1 MAREWLAISS
11 TIVIG
16 CVRIRCS
23 SISIA
28 SCRCHGCWPFVV
40 QHPQLYESQKGASY
54 ISRARSSLMN
64 LFEGIMPGRGK
75 GYGRDMYEGAR
86 DTGREMYDKATGRS
100 LYDKITGRGLTD
112 KAGEYAQDL
121 SYGARRGM
129 ETAKDVGYG
138 ISHKLG
144 DMAESVKQTF
154 VGERDRGYGGE
165 GYRRGG
171 VGSSWFGGGGGRE
184 ESRETGRG
192 WFGGRSN
199 EPSYG
204 GGEDL
209 SEATSKIKRVV
220 GKAQREY

>member
-1 MAREWLAISS
+1 
-11 TIVIG
+11 
-16 CVRIRCS
+16 
-23 SISIA
+23 
-28 SCRCHGCWPFVV
+28 
-40 QHPQLYESQKGASY
+40 
-54 ISRARSSLMN
+54 MN

-100 LYDKITGRGLTD
+100 LYDKITGRGITD

-154 VGERDRGYGGE
+154 VGERGYGGGE
-165 GYRRGG
+165 GY
-171 VGSSWFGGGGGRE
+171 
-184 ESRETGRG
+184 GRG
-192 WFGGRSN
+192 EGYARVVV
-199 EPSYG
+199 
-204 GGEDL
+204 
-209 SEATSKIKRVV
+209 RVV
-220 GKAQREY
+220 GSVAAVVVVVRPVVRRVVVGSAVVRSSTCRWAVTRRMSSDSPQIRSRRWSEPQSEKCNERRTVTRTNRTLDNAAHR